1 MKGGK
6 SFSMAILQFLHG
18 KNLKTNNPAFN
29 PGTMYLDTETGELW
43 FDDPSSTL
51 TNHTSWSI
59 YHIYNIG
66 TNGVDYFKPKVEK
79 LRQKFKN
86 LYGYNIYY
94 VYLFKPKQFN

>member
-1 MKGGK
+1 
-6 SFSMAILQFLHG
+6 MATNPILKFLFG
-18 KNLKTNNPAFN
+18 QKLADKNVTFE
-29 PGTMYLDTETGELW
+29 PGTMYLDTHLGEMW